1 MRIERN
7 HSLLTHLLLTGVML
21 ILFIWSGIHPRDRFT
36 WVLEVAPGVA
46 GAMILI
52 WTYPR
57 FRFTTL
63 VYMLILIHASILF
76 VGGHYTYAEVPAF
89 NWLRDTYHLSRN
101 HFDRVGH
108 FAQGFVPAMIARE
121 VLLRNSPLQRG
132 KWLIAIVIAF
142 CLAISA
148 MYELFEWA
156 VAALTGE
163 SADAFLAT
171 QGDPF
176 DTQKDMCLAF
186 IGAIMALLL
195 LSRSQDRQLRR
206 LLEPAS
212 VPSSSVTR

>member
-7 HSLLTHLLLTGVML
+7 QSLLTHLLLAGVL
-21 ILFIWSGIHPRDRFT
+21 LVIFVWSAIGPRDRFT
-36 WVLEVAPGVA
+36 WVLEVAPGVL
-46 GAMILI
+46 GAIVLTVI
-52 WTYPR
+52 YPR

-63 VYMLILIHASILF
+63 VYTLILIHASILF

-101 HFDRVGH
+101 HFDRIGH

-121 VLLRNSPLQRG
+121 VLLQTSPLKRG

-186 IGAIMALLL
+186 MGAIVALLL
-195 LSRSQDRQLRR
+195 LSGWQDRQLRR

-212 VPSSSVTR
+212 SQSSAATR